1 MKYSYTL
8 FLFLFCS
15 LLSYGQGTLP
25 LSFFEGKSIV
35 LVSNDPGAR
44 PTITWQALAD
54 SIHPDLVRA
63 GGDPVGYFELEQV
76 ALSTALQAVYGK
88 AFLERQIQNVVLIT
102 RQKEQVSI
110 HVGKFSGDGKIIE
123 NTSLYG
129 ISGKDWKTA
138 GQQFAAIGA
147 AVPTK
152 NLLVADLAEFPTLG
166 SQSVAANSQ
175 KWISRNPL
183 NLDVFRL
190 GIPLEG
196 TSAINGPIN
205 AFRYEV
211 YGKSPE
217 TLLAEQRDQ
226 QVGLEEIFS
235 SKYPHEVAWL
245 VETKTNQELLAD
257 RIQFLLV
264 KVEGR
269 QADLMKSM
277 GLEPILGEEGSKTVV
292 KFYIRFLIREELYLG
307 STWDAHPDWK
317 VSLNQFLDNLNK
329 K

>member
-1 MKYSYTL
+1 MKYIFVLL
-8 FLFLFCS
+8 FFLLVSPFAQ
-15 LLSYGQGTLP
+15 GQGSLP
-25 LSFFEGKSIV
+25 QTFFDGKSII
-35 LVSNDPGAR
+35 LVSNDPGAK
-44 PTITWQALAD
+44 PAITWQALAD
-54 SIHPDLVRA
+54 SIHPYLVRA

-76 ALSTALQAVYGK
+76 ALSTALQAEYAK
-88 AFLERQIQNVVLIT
+88 AFVQRQIQNVVLIT
-102 RQKEQVSI
+102 RQKAQLSI
-110 HVGKFSGDGKIIE
+110 HVGKFSGEGRIIE
-123 NTSLYG
+123 NTSLFG
-129 ISGKDWKTA
+129 ISGKDWQTA
-138 GQQFAAIGA
+138 AQQFAAIGA
-147 AVPTK
+147 AVPSK

-166 SQSVAANSQ
+166 PQSVAANSQ

-205 AFRYEV
+205 TYRYEV

-217 TLLAEQRDQ
+217 TLLAEQSAQ
-226 QVGLEEIFS
+226 KVGLEEIFS

-277 GLEPILGEEGSKTVV
+277 GLEPFTGEEGTKTVV
-292 KFYIRFLIREELYLG
+292 KYYIRFLVREELYLG
-307 STWDAHPDWK
+307 PTWDAHPDWK
-317 VSLNQFLDNLNK
+317 VSLQQFLDNLK

>member
-1 MKYSYTL
+1 MKYSYALL
-8 FLFLFCS
+8 FFLLVSTFAQ
-15 LLSYGQGTLP
+15 GQGLP
-25 LSFFEGKSIV
+25 PTFFEGKSII
-35 LVSNDPGAR
+35 LVSNDPGAK
-44 PTITWQALAD
+44 PAITWQALAD
-54 SIHPDLVRA
+54 SIHPYLVLA

-76 ALSTALQAVYGK
+76 ALSPALQAAYAKV
-88 AFLERQIQNVVLIT
+88 FLERQIQNVVLIT
-102 RQKEQVSI
+102 RQKELVSI
-110 HVGKFSGDGKIIE
+110 QVGKFSGEGKIIE
-123 NTSLYG
+123 NTSLFG

-138 GQQFAAIGA
+138 GQQFAGIGT

-152 NLLVADLAEFPTLG
+152 NLLVADLAEFSTLG
-166 SQSVAANSQ
+166 PQSVAANSQ
-175 KWISRNPL
+175 KWISKNPL

-190 GIPLEG
+190 GVPLEG

-205 AFRYEV
+205 SYRYEV

-217 TLLAEQRDQ
+217 TLLADQ
-226 QVGLEEIFS
+226 SAQKVGLEEIFS

-277 GLEPILGEEGSKTVV
+277 GLEPITGEEGAKTVV
-292 KFYIRFLIREELYLG
+292 KYYIRFLVREELYLG
-307 STWDAHPDWK
+307 PSWDADPDWR
-317 VSLNQFLDNLNK
+317 VSLHQFLDNLK

>member
-1 MKYSYTL
+1 MKYSYALL
-8 FLFLFCS
+8 FFLLASTFAQ
-15 LLSYGQGTLP
+15 GQGLLP
-25 LSFFEGKSIV
+25 TFFAGKSII
-35 LVSNDPGAR
+35 LVSNDPGAK
-44 PTITWQALAD
+44 PAITWQALAD
-54 SIHPDLVRA
+54 SIHPYLVRA

-76 ALSTALQAVYGK
+76 ALSPALQAAYAKV
-88 AFLERQIQNVVLIT
+88 FLERQIQNVVLIT

-110 HVGKFSGDGKIIE
+110 QVGKFSGEGKIIE
-123 NTSLYG
+123 NTSLFG

-138 GQQFAAIGA
+138 GQQFAGIGT

-166 SQSVAANSQ
+166 PQSVAANSQ
-175 KWISRNPL
+175 KWISKNPL

-190 GIPLEG
+190 GVPLEG

-205 AFRYEV
+205 SYRYEV

-217 TLLAEQRDQ
+217 TLLAEQSAQ
-226 QVGLEEIFS
+226 KIGLEEIFS

-277 GLEPILGEEGSKTVV
+277 GLEPITGEEGAKTVV
-292 KFYIRFLIREELYLG
+292 KYYIRFLVREELYLG
-307 STWDAHPDWK
+307 PSWDADPDWR
-317 VSLNQFLDNLNK
+317 VSLHQFLDNLK

>member
-1 MKYSYTL
+1 MKNSFALL
-8 FLFLFCS
+8 FFLLITTFAQ
-15 LLSYGQGTLP
+15 GQGTLP
-25 LSFFEGKSIV
+25 PIFFEGKSII
-35 LVSNDPGAR
+35 LVSNDPGAK
-44 PTITWQALAD
+44 PVLTWQALAD
-54 SIHPDLVRA
+54 SIHPYLVRA

-76 ALSTALQAVYGK
+76 ALSPALQAAYAK

-102 RQKEQVSI
+102 RQKAQVSI
-110 HVGKFSGDGKIIE
+110 QVGKFSGEGKIIE
-123 NTSLYG
+123 NTSLFG
-129 ISGKDWKTA
+129 ISAKDWKTA
-138 GQQFAAIGA
+138 GQQFAGIGT

-166 SQSVAANSQ
+166 PQSVAANSQ
-175 KWISRNPL
+175 KWISKNPL

-205 AFRYEV
+205 SYRYEV

-217 TLLAEQRDQ
+217 ILLAEQSAQ
-226 QVGLEEIFS
+226 KVGLEEIFS

-277 GLEPILGEEGSKTVV
+277 GLEPITGEEGAKTVV
-292 KFYIRFLIREELYLG
+292 KYYIRFLVREELYLG
-307 STWDAHPDWK
+307 PSWDAHPDWK
-317 VSLNQFLDNLNK
+317 VSLNQFLDNLK

>member
-1 MKYSYTL
+1 MKNSYVLL
-8 FLFLFCS
+8 FFLLITTFAQ
-15 LLSYGQGTLP
+15 GQGTLP
-25 LSFFEGKSIV
+25 PTFFDGKSII
-35 LVSNDPGAR
+35 LVSNDPGAK
-44 PTITWQALAD
+44 PVLTWQALAD
-54 SIHPDLVRA
+54 SIHPYLVRA

-76 ALSTALQAVYGK
+76 ALSPALQAAYAK
-88 AFLERQIQNVVLIT
+88 AFLERQIQNVILIT
-102 RQKEQVSI
+102 RQKAQVSI
-110 HVGKFSGDGKIIE
+110 QVGKFSGEGKIIE
-123 NTSLYG
+123 NTSLFG
-129 ISGKDWKTA
+129 ISAKDWKTA
-138 GQQFAAIGA
+138 GQQFAGIGT

-166 SQSVAANSQ
+166 PQSVAANSQ
-175 KWISRNPL
+175 KWISKNPL

-205 AFRYEV
+205 SYRYEV

-217 TLLAEQRDQ
+217 ILLAEQSAQ
-226 QVGLEEIFS
+226 KVGLEEIFS

-277 GLEPILGEEGSKTVV
+277 GLEPITGEEGAKTVV
-292 KFYIRFLIREELYLG
+292 KYYIRFLVREELYLG
-307 STWDAHPDWK
+307 PVWDAHPDWK
-317 VSLNQFLDNLNK
+317 VSLNQFLDNLK

>member
-1 MKYSYTL
+1 MKYSYALL
-8 FLFLFCS
+8 FFLLVSTFAQ
-15 LLSYGQGTLP
+15 GQGIPPT
-25 LSFFEGKSIV
+25 FFAGKSII
-35 LVSNDPGAR
+35 LVSNDPGAK
-44 PTITWQALAD
+44 PAITWQALAD
-54 SIHPDLVRA
+54 SIHPFLIRA
-63 GGDPVGYFELEQV
+63 GGDPVGYYELEQV
-76 ALSTALQAVYGK
+76 ALSTALQAEYAK
-88 AFLERQIQNVVLIT
+88 AFLQRQVQNVVLIT
-102 RQKEQVSI
+102 RQKTQLSI
-110 HVGKFSGDGKIIE
+110 HVGKFSGEGKIIE
-123 NTSLYG
+123 NTSLFG
-129 ISGKDWKTA
+129 ISGKDWKTV
-138 GQQFAAIGA
+138 GQQFAGIGT

-166 SQSVAANSQ
+166 TQSVAANSQ

-205 AFRYEV
+205 YYRYEV

-217 TLLAEQRDQ
+217 TLLAEQSAQ
-226 QVGLEEIFS
+226 KSGLEEIFS

-245 VETKTNQELLAD
+245 LETKTNQELLAD

-277 GLEPILGEEGSKTVV
+277 GLEPITGEEGAKTVV
-292 KFYIRFLIREELYLG
+292 KYYIRFLVREELYLG
-307 STWDAHPDWK
+307 PTWDAHPDWK
-317 VSLNQFLDNLNK
+317 VSLNQFLDNLK

>member
-1 MKYSYTL
+1 MKNSYVLL
-8 FLFLFCS
+8 FFLLITTFAQ
-15 LLSYGQGTLP
+15 GQGTLP
-25 LSFFEGKSIV
+25 PTFFEGKSII
-35 LVSNDPGAR
+35 LVSNDPGAK
-44 PTITWQALAD
+44 PVLTWQALAD
-54 SIHPDLVRA
+54 SIHPYLVRA

-76 ALSTALQAVYGK
+76 ALSPALQAAYAK
-88 AFLERQIQNVVLIT
+88 AFLERQIQNVILIT
-102 RQKEQVSI
+102 RQKAQVSI
-110 HVGKFSGDGKIIE
+110 QVGKFSGEGKIIE
-123 NTSLYG
+123 NTSLFG
-129 ISGKDWKTA
+129 ISAKDWKTA
-138 GQQFAAIGA
+138 GQQFAGIGT

-166 SQSVAANSQ
+166 PQSVAANSQ
-175 KWISRNPL
+175 KWISKNPL

-205 AFRYEV
+205 SYRYEV

-217 TLLAEQRDQ
+217 ILLAEQSAQ
-226 QVGLEEIFS
+226 KVGLEEIFS

-277 GLEPILGEEGSKTVV
+277 GLEPITGEEGAKTVV
-292 KFYIRFLIREELYLG
+292 KYYIRFLVREELYLG
-307 STWDAHPDWK
+307 PSWDAHPDWK
-317 VSLNQFLDNLNK
+317 VSLNQFLDNLK

>member
-1 MKYSYTL
+1 MKNSFALL
-8 FLFLFCS
+8 FFLLITTFAQ
-15 LLSYGQGTLP
+15 GQGTLP
-25 LSFFEGKSIV
+25 PTFFEGKSII
-35 LVSNDPGAR
+35 LVSNDPGAK
-44 PTITWQALAD
+44 PVLTWQALAD
-54 SIHPDLVRA
+54 SIHPYLVRA

-76 ALSTALQAVYGK
+76 ALSPALQAAYAK

-102 RQKEQVSI
+102 RQKAQVSI
-110 HVGKFSGDGKIIE
+110 QVGKFSGEGKIIE
-123 NTSLYG
+123 NTSLFG
-129 ISGKDWKTA
+129 ISAKDWKTA
-138 GQQFAAIGA
+138 GQQFAGIGT

-166 SQSVAANSQ
+166 PQSVAANSQ
-175 KWISRNPL
+175 KWISKNPL

-205 AFRYEV
+205 SYRYEV

-217 TLLAEQRDQ
+217 ILLAEQSAQ
-226 QVGLEEIFS
+226 KVGLEEIFS

-277 GLEPILGEEGSKTVV
+277 GLEPITGEEGAKTVV
-292 KFYIRFLIREELYLG
+292 KYYIRFLVREELYLG
-307 STWDAHPDWK
+307 PTWDAHPDWK
-317 VSLNQFLDNLNK
+317 VSLNQFLDNLK

>member
-1 MKYSYTL
+1 MKNSYVLL
-8 FLFLFCS
+8 FFLLITTFAQ
-15 LLSYGQGTLP
+15 GQGTLP
-25 LSFFEGKSIV
+25 PTFFEGKSII
-35 LVSNDPGAR
+35 LVSNDPGAK
-44 PTITWQALAD
+44 PVLTWQALAD
-54 SIHPDLVRA
+54 SIHPYLVRA

-76 ALSTALQAVYGK
+76 ALSPALQAAYAK
-88 AFLERQIQNVVLIT
+88 AFLERQIQNVILIT
-102 RQKEQVSI
+102 RQKAQVSI
-110 HVGKFSGDGKIIE
+110 QVGKFSGEGKIIE
-123 NTSLYG
+123 NTSLFG
-129 ISGKDWKTA
+129 ISAKDWKTA
-138 GQQFAAIGA
+138 GQQFAGIGT

-166 SQSVAANSQ
+166 PQSVAANSQ
-175 KWISRNPL
+175 KWISKNPL

-205 AFRYEV
+205 SYRYEV

-217 TLLAEQRDQ
+217 ILLAEQSAQ
-226 QVGLEEIFS
+226 KVGLEEIFS

-277 GLEPILGEEGSKTVV
+277 GLEPITGEEGAKTVV
-292 KFYIRFLIREELYLG
+292 KYYIRCLVREELYLG
-307 STWDAHPDWK
+307 PTWDAHPDWK
-317 VSLNQFLDNLNK
+317 VSLNQFLDNLK

>member
-1 MKYSYTL
+1 MKYSYALL
-8 FLFLFCS
+8 FFLLVSTFAQ
-15 LLSYGQGTLP
+15 GQGLP
-25 LSFFEGKSIV
+25 PTFFEGKSII
-35 LVSNDPGAR
+35 LVSNDPGAK
-44 PTITWQALAD
+44 PAITWQALAD
-54 SIHPDLVRA
+54 SIHPYLVLA

-76 ALSTALQAVYGK
+76 ALSPALQAAYAKV
-88 AFLERQIQNVVLIT
+88 FLERQIQNVVLIT
-102 RQKEQVSI
+102 RQKELVSI
-110 HVGKFSGDGKIIE
+110 QVGKFSGDGKIIE
-123 NTSLYG
+123 NTSLFG

-138 GQQFAAIGA
+138 GQQFAGIGT

-166 SQSVAANSQ
+166 PQSVAANSQ
-175 KWISRNPL
+175 KWISKNPL

-190 GIPLEG
+190 GVPLEG

-205 AFRYEV
+205 SYRYEV

-217 TLLAEQRDQ
+217 TLLAEQSAQ
-226 QVGLEEIFS
+226 KVGLEEIFS

-277 GLEPILGEEGSKTVV
+277 GLEPIKGEEGAKTVV
-292 KFYIRFLIREELYLG
+292 KYYIRFLVREELYLG
-307 STWDAHPDWK
+307 PSWDADPDWR
-317 VSLNQFLDNLNK
+317 VSLHQFLDNLK

>member
-1 MKYSYTL
+1 MKYSYALL
-8 FLFLFCS
+8 FFLLVSTFAQ
-15 LLSYGQGTLP
+15 GQGLP
-25 LSFFEGKSIV
+25 PTFFAGKSII
-35 LVSNDPGAR
+35 LVSNDPGAK
-44 PTITWQALAD
+44 PAITWQALAD
-54 SIHPDLVRA
+54 SIHPYLVLA

-76 ALSTALQAVYGK
+76 ALSPALQAAYAKV
-88 AFLERQIQNVVLIT
+88 FLERQIQNVVLIT

-110 HVGKFSGDGKIIE
+110 QVGKFSGEGKIIE
-123 NTSLYG
+123 NTSLFG

-138 GQQFAAIGA
+138 GQQFAGIGT

-152 NLLVADLAEFPTLG
+152 NLLVADLAEFSTLG
-166 SQSVAANSQ
+166 PQSVAANSQ
-175 KWISRNPL
+175 KWISKNPL

-190 GIPLEG
+190 GVPLEG

-205 AFRYEV
+205 SYRYEV

-217 TLLAEQRDQ
+217 TLLAEQSAQ
-226 QVGLEEIFS
+226 KVGLEEIFS

-277 GLEPILGEEGSKTVV
+277 GLEPIKGEEGAKTVV
-292 KFYIRFLIREELYLG
+292 KYYIRFLVREELYLG
-307 STWDAHPDWK
+307 PSWDADPDWR
-317 VSLNQFLDNLNK
+317 VSLHQFLDNLK

>member
-1 MKYSYTL
+1 MKYSYALL
-8 FLFLFCS
+8 FFLLVSTFAQ
-15 LLSYGQGTLP
+15 GQGLP
-25 LSFFEGKSIV
+25 PTFFEGKSII
-35 LVSNDPGAR
+35 LVSNDPGAK
-44 PTITWQALAD
+44 PAITWQALAD
-54 SIHPDLVRA
+54 SIHPYLVLA

-76 ALSTALQAVYGK
+76 ALSPALQAAYAKV
-88 AFLERQIQNVVLIT
+88 FLERQIQNVVLIT

-110 HVGKFSGDGKIIE
+110 QVGKFSGEGKIIE
-123 NTSLYG
+123 NTSLFG

-138 GQQFAAIGA
+138 GQQFAGIGT

-166 SQSVAANSQ
+166 PQSVAANSQ
-175 KWISRNPL
+175 KWISKNPL

-190 GIPLEG
+190 GVPLEG

-205 AFRYEV
+205 SYRYEV

-217 TLLAEQRDQ
+217 TLLAEQSAQ
-226 QVGLEEIFS
+226 KVGLEEIFS

-277 GLEPILGEEGSKTVV
+277 GLEPIKGEEGAKTVV
-292 KFYIRFLIREELYLG
+292 KYYIRFLVREELYLG
-307 STWDAHPDWK
+307 PSWDADPDWR
-317 VSLNQFLDNLNK
+317 VSLHQFLDNLK

>member
-1 MKYSYTL
+1 MKYSYALL
-8 FLFLFCS
+8 FFLLVSTFAQ
-15 LLSYGQGTLP
+15 GQGLP
-25 LSFFEGKSIV
+25 PTFFEGKSII
-35 LVSNDPGAR
+35 LVSNDPGAK
-44 PTITWQALAD
+44 PAITWQALAD
-54 SIHPDLVRA
+54 SIHPYLVLA

-76 ALSTALQAVYGK
+76 ALSPALQAAYAKV
-88 AFLERQIQNVVLIT
+88 FLERQIQNVVLIT

-110 HVGKFSGDGKIIE
+110 QVGKFSGEGKIIE
-123 NTSLYG
+123 NTSLFG

-138 GQQFAAIGA
+138 GQQFAGIGT

-166 SQSVAANSQ
+166 PQSVATNSQ
-175 KWISRNPL
+175 KWISKNPL

-190 GIPLEG
+190 GVPLEG

-205 AFRYEV
+205 SYRYEV

-217 TLLAEQRDQ
+217 TLLAEQSAQ
-226 QVGLEEIFS
+226 KVGLEEIFS

-277 GLEPILGEEGSKTVV
+277 GLEPIKGEEGAKTVV
-292 KFYIRFLIREELYLG
+292 KYYIRFLVREELYLG
-307 STWDAHPDWK
+307 PSWDADPDWR
-317 VSLNQFLDNLNK
+317 VSLHQFLDNLK

>member
-1 MKYSYTL
+1 MKYIYVVFF
-8 FLFLFCS
+8 FLFSTAFVQ
-15 LLSYGQGTLP
+15 GQATLP
-25 LSFFEGKSIV
+25 PTFFEGKSII

-44 PTITWQALAD
+44 PIITWKALAD

-76 ALSTALQAVYGK
+76 ALSTALQAVYAK

-110 HVGKFSGDGKIIE
+110 QVGKFSGDGKIIE
-123 NTSLYG
+123 NTSIFG

-138 GQQFAAIGA
+138 AQQFAAIGT

-166 SQSVAANSQ
+166 PQSVAANSQ

-205 AFRYEV
+205 TFRYEV
-211 YGKSPE
+211 
-217 TLLAEQRDQ
+217 
-226 QVGLEEIFS
+226 
-235 SKYPHEVAWL
+235 
-245 VETKTNQELLAD
+245 
-257 RIQFLLV
+257 
-264 KVEGR
+264 
-269 QADLMKSM
+269 
-277 GLEPILGEEGSKTVV
+277 
-292 KFYIRFLIREELYLG
+292 
-307 STWDAHPDWK
+307 
-317 VSLNQFLDNLNK
+317 
-329 K
+329 

>member
-1 MKYSYTL
+1 MKYSYALL
-8 FLFLFCS
+8 FFLLVSTFAQ
-15 LLSYGQGTLP
+15 GQGLP
-25 LSFFEGKSIV
+25 PTFFEGKSII
-35 LVSNDPGAR
+35 LVSNDPGAK
-44 PTITWQALAD
+44 PAITWQALAD
-54 SIHPDLVRA
+54 SIHPYLVLA

-76 ALSTALQAVYGK
+76 ALSPALQAAYAK

-102 RQKEQVSI
+102 RQKELVSI
-110 HVGKFSGDGKIIE
+110 QVGKFSGDGKIIE
-123 NTSLYG
+123 NTSLFG

-138 GQQFAAIGA
+138 GQQFAGIGT

-166 SQSVAANSQ
+166 PQSVAANSQ
-175 KWISRNPL
+175 KWISKNPL

-190 GIPLEG
+190 GVPLEG

-205 AFRYEV
+205 SYRYEV

-217 TLLAEQRDQ
+217 TLLAEQSAQ
-226 QVGLEEIFS
+226 KVGLEEIFS

-277 GLEPILGEEGSKTVV
+277 GLEPITGEEGAKTVV
-292 KFYIRFLIREELYLG
+292 KYYIRFLVREELYLG
-307 STWDAHPDWK
+307 PSWDADPDWR
-317 VSLNQFLDNLNK
+317 VSLHQFLDNLK

>member
-1 MKYSYTL
+1 
-8 FLFLFCS
+8 
-15 LLSYGQGTLP
+15 
-25 LSFFEGKSIV
+25 
-35 LVSNDPGAR
+35 
-44 PTITWQALAD
+44 
-54 SIHPDLVRA
+54 LVRA

-76 ALSTALQAVYGK
+76 ALSPALQAAYAK
-88 AFLERQIQNVVLIT
+88 AFLERQIQNVILIT
-102 RQKEQVSI
+102 RQKAQVSI
-110 HVGKFSGDGKIIE
+110 QVGKFSGEGKIIE
-123 NTSLYG
+123 NTSLFG
-129 ISGKDWKTA
+129 ISGKDLKTV
-138 GQQFAAIGA
+138 GQQFAGIGT

-166 SQSVAANSQ
+166 TQSVAANSQ

-205 AFRYEV
+205 YYRYEV
-211 YGKSPE
+211 FGKSPE
-217 TLLAEQRDQ
+217 TLLAEQSAQ
-226 QVGLEEIFS
+226 KVGLEEIFS
-235 SKYPHEVAWL
+235 NKYPHEVAWL
-245 VETKTNQELLAD
+245 LETKTNQELLAD

-277 GLEPILGEEGSKTVV
+277 GLEPITGEEGAKTVV
-292 KFYIRFLIREELYLG
+292 KYYIRFLVREELYLG
-307 STWDAHPDWK
+307 PTWDAHPDWK
-317 VSLNQFLDNLNK
+317 VSLNQFLDNLK

>member
-1 MKYSYTL
+1 
-8 FLFLFCS
+8 
-15 LLSYGQGTLP
+15 
-25 LSFFEGKSIV
+25 
-35 LVSNDPGAR
+35 
-44 PTITWQALAD
+44 
-54 SIHPDLVRA
+54 
-63 GGDPVGYFELEQV
+63 
-76 ALSTALQAVYGK
+76 
-88 AFLERQIQNVVLIT
+88 
-102 RQKEQVSI
+102 
-110 HVGKFSGDGKIIE
+110 
-123 NTSLYG
+123 
-129 ISGKDWKTA
+129 
-138 GQQFAAIGA
+138 
-147 AVPTK
+147 
-152 NLLVADLAEFPTLG
+152 
-166 SQSVAANSQ
+166 VAANSQ

-217 TLLAEQRDQ
+217 TLLAEQRDH
-226 QVGLEEIFS
+226 QVGLEEIFL

>member
-1 MKYSYTL
+1 MKNSYVLL
-8 FLFLFCS
+8 FFLLITTFAQ
-15 LLSYGQGTLP
+15 GQGTLP
-25 LSFFEGKSIV
+25 PTFFDGKSII
-35 LVSNDPGAR
+35 LVSNDPGAK
-44 PTITWQALAD
+44 PVLTWQALAD
-54 SIHPDLVRA
+54 SIHPYLVRA

-76 ALSTALQAVYGK
+76 ALSPALQAAYAK
-88 AFLERQIQNVVLIT
+88 AFLERQIQNVILIT
-102 RQKEQVSI
+102 RQKAQVSI
-110 HVGKFSGDGKIIE
+110 QVGKFSGEGKIIE
-123 NTSLYG
+123 NTSLFG
-129 ISGKDWKTA
+129 ISAKDWKTA
-138 GQQFAAIGA
+138 GQQFAGIGT

-166 SQSVAANSQ
+166 PQSVAANSQ
-175 KWISRNPL
+175 KWISKNPL

-205 AFRYEV
+205 SYRYEV

-217 TLLAEQRDQ
+217 ILLAEQSAQ
-226 QVGLEEIFS
+226 KVGLEEIFS

-277 GLEPILGEEGSKTVV
+277 GLEPITGEEGAKTVV
-292 KFYIRFLIREELYLG
+292 KYYIRFLVREELYLG
-307 STWDAHPDWK
+307 PSWDAHPDWK
-317 VSLNQFLDNLNK
+317 VSLNQFLDNLK

>member
-1 MKYSYTL
+1 MKYSYAL
-8 FLFLFCS
+8 LFFLFVTPFAQ
-15 LLSYGQGTLP
+15 GQGTLP
-25 LSFFEGKSIV
+25 PTFFEGKSII
-35 LVSNDPGAR
+35 LVSNDPGAK
-44 PTITWQALAD
+44 PAITWQALAD
-54 SIHPDLVRA
+54 SIHPYLVRA

-76 ALSTALQAVYGK
+76 ALSTALQAVYAK

-102 RQKEQVSI
+102 RQKAQISI

-123 NTSLYG
+123 SSSLFG

-138 GQQFAAIGA
+138 AQQFAGIGTT
-147 AVPTK
+147 VPTK

-166 SQSVAANSQ
+166 TQSVAANSQ
-175 KWISRNPL
+175 SWISRNPL

-190 GIPLEG
+190 GIPIEG

-205 AFRYEV
+205 TFRYEV
-211 YGKSPE
+211 FGKSPG

-226 QVGLEEIFS
+226 KVGLEEIFS
-235 SKYPHEVAWL
+235 SKYSHEVAWL

-277 GLEPILGEEGSKTVV
+277 GLEPITGEEGAKTVV
-292 KFYIRFLIREELYLG
+292 KFYIRFLVREELYLG

-317 VSLNQFLDNLNK
+317 VSLNQFLDNLK